1 MSHDHEPITLGI
13 MQYTWFSWK
22 VVLYIFSTSELSEK
36 VVIKMLYKEKTTIIL
51 NFDQSCILCF
61 DYKPFYHEPR
71 SLNLS
76 HDHSRSFQGIKNMSQ
91 IHEQNW
97 TEREWTAFSFIFF
110 HLCLPIPNHCL
121 LLKNLLVAMV
131 WLQPPALF
139 STGLPQP
146 ASIAMSKF

>member
-36 VVIKMLYKEKTTIIL
+36 VVIKMLYKEKTKIIL

-91 IHEQNW
+91 IHELNW
-97 TEREWTAFSFIFF
+97 TEREWTPFSFIFF
-110 HLCLPIPNHCL
+110 HLCNCHILPFFIISHVFE
-121 LLKNLLVAMV
+121 KHI
-131 WLQPPALF
+131 F
-139 STGLPQP
+139 SMIQ
-146 ASIAMSKF
+146 K

>member
-71 SLNLS
+71 SLTII
-76 HDHSRSFQGIKNMSQ
+76 SRDKKYEPDSWT
-91 IHEQNW
+91 ELNW
-97 TEREWTAFSFIFF
+97 TWMNGVLVHFF
-110 HLCLPIPNHCL
+110 PSLDGYYDGYHNQPWLPRLRNRLLCNALHTL
-121 LLKNLLVAMV
+121 LTLHWQKTL
-131 WLQPPALF
+131 
-139 STGLPQP
+139 SEY
-146 ASIAMSKF
+146 

>member
-1 MSHDHEPITLGI
+1 M
-13 MQYTWFSWK
+13 
-22 VVLYIFSTSELSEK
+22 FSTSELSEK

-91 IHEQNW
+91 IHELN
-97 TEREWTAFSFIFF
+97 
-110 HLCLPIPNHCL
+110 
-121 LLKNLLVAMV
+121 
-131 WLQPPALF
+131 
-139 STGLPQP
+139 
-146 ASIAMSKF
+146 

>member
-91 IHEQNW
+91 IHELNW

-110 HLCLPIPNHCL
+110 HLCIVLMSGKWTSSSGH
-121 LLKNLLVAMV
+121 V
-131 WLQPPALF
+131 WL
-139 STGLPQP
+139 
-146 ASIAMSKF
+146 KW